1 MGLAREKSYEK
12 KRTKPKCREFVFGLK
27 EVELNP
33 ASSSSRDIWI
43 QDMRAFRLLEDNPFK
58 DRVAELL
65 SFMEIEFE
73 REFPIVIRGRIF
85 FVSFFIPEG
94 RGIINLGRDFE
105 GKRLKFERAGFRYV
119 NLSISEGLSDSDLVL
134 KMSYSFPESFP
145 AYLYIETELDYRY

>member
-1 MGLAREKSYEK
+1 MGLAREKSYGK
-12 KRTKPKCREFVFGLK
+12 KKTKPKYREIVFGLN

-33 ASSSSRDIWI
+33 ASSRSRDVWI
-43 QDMRAFRLLEDNPFK
+43 QDMRAFRLLEDNPLK
-58 DRVAELL
+58 NRVAELL
-65 SFMEIEFE
+65 SFMEVEFE

-119 NLSISEGLSDSDLVL
+119 NLSINEGLRDSDLVL
-134 KMSYSFPESFP
+134 NMSYSFPESFP
-145 AYLYIETELDYRY
+145 AYLYIETEPDYKY